1 MCTPQSFP
9 PTPHSRS
16 MVIARGNRFSDDVVF
31 LARDRLRVHGGL
43 ESENERTREM
53 ARLLREGKSLA
64 VFDAKDAAASG
75 IELTCGQHIA
85 AKVGNM
91 MYCGTRSMVPVL
103 RNCWVYFE
111 MLVIPRPVGNVVLQ
125 ASVATLSIGLS
136 TGEMPPNTL
145 VGAWQ
150 GSVGLCST
158 GQILMAGQWCTPLD
172 SFMSAYTDSATV
184 GCLVCLDDDSAFET
198 WDGVMVTAGI
208 TFSVNGVVVSPPVS
222 QLSVT
227 GRPGTLPSAS
237 SVQMGLMGARLGDES
252 MGSSNRIVGP
262 GLPSAT
268 LPLLVPAAEDLYPT
282 VTLHS
287 PTSAV
292 MCRFSAEDVNALSRE
307 SIGAPPGVT
316 VYAVDGSVIEFEA
329 FEASP
334 DLSTA
339 RVFES

>member
-1 MCTPQSFP
+1 
-9 PTPHSRS
+9 
-16 MVIARGNRFSDDVVF
+16 MVIARGNRFSDDVIF
-31 LARDRLRVHGGL
+31 LARDQLRVHGGL
-43 ESENERTREM
+43 ESDNERTREM

-64 VFDAKDAAASG
+64 VFDAKDAHASG

-111 MLVIPRPVGNVVLQ
+111 MLVIPRPVGNLVIP

-158 GQILMAGQWCTPLD
+158 GQILMAGQWCTPVD
-172 SFMSAYTDSATV
+172 SSMSAYTDSATV

-198 WDGVMVTAGI
+198 WDGVMVTAGV
-208 TFSVNGVVVSPPVS
+208 TFSVNGVAVSPPLS
-222 QLSVT
+222 SLSVT
-227 GRPGTLPSAS
+227 GRPGTLLSAS
-237 SVQMGLMGARLGDES
+237 SVQRGLMGARLGDEA
-252 MGSSNRIVGP
+252 MESNKAGP

-287 PTSAV
+287 PASAV
-292 MCRFSAEDVNALSRE
+292 MCRFSAEDVAALSRE

-316 VYAVDGSVIEFEA
+316 VYAVDGSVIEFETPSDSSN
-329 FEASP
+329 ASP
-334 DLSTA
+334 
-339 RVFES
+339 